1 MSINTKSHMNLLD
14 LIKKSKTMLIL
25 KKNKKRVSIIGAKKV
40 RKFLICKKSYR
51 LYLVKLIIM
60 SKSSLNT
67 IKSTIIYYCLLNSV
81 KYYIYDGTDLELGA
95 ILNKN
100 FRTNCIAICK

>member
-1 MSINTKSHMNLLD
+1 
-14 LIKKSKTMLIL
+14 MLIL

-40 RKFLICKKSYR
+40 RKFLICKKI
-51 LYLVKLIIM
+51 KLIIM